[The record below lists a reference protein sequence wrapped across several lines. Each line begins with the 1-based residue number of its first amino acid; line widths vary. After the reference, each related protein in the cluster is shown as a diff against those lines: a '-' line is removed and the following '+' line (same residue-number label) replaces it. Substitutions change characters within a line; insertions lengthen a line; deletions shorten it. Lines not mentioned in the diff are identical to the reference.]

1 MTDHD
6 DATIQIVTERF
17 ERRLAEERGELRVEI
32 VNLGSELRVEI
43 ANLGGKLRSEMAEGF
58 GNLRADMADG
68 VGKLRTEMSDR
79 NAELLKWGLI
89 FGATQTAALAA
100 VIAILR

>member
-6 DATIQIVTERF
+6 DVTLQIVTERF

-32 VNLGSELRVEI
+32 
-43 ANLGGKLRSEMAEGF
+43 ANLAGNLRSEMAGGF
-58 GNLRADMADG
+58 GQLRTEMSDG
-68 VGKLRTEMSDR
+68 FGKLRTEVSDR

-89 FGATQTAALAA
+89 FGATQTGALAA
-100 VIAILR
+100 VIAVLR

>member
-6 DATIQIVTERF
+6 DVTLQIVTERF

-32 VNLGSELRVEI
+32 
-43 ANLGGKLRSEMAEGF
+43 ANLAGSLRSEMAGGF
-58 GNLRADMADG
+58 GELRTEMSDG
-68 VGKLRTEMSDR
+68 FGKLRAEMSDR

-89 FGATQTAALAA
+89 FGATQTGALAA
-100 VIAILR
+100 VVAMLR

>member
-6 DATIQIVTERF
+6 DVTLQIVTERF

-32 VNLGSELRVEI
+32 
-43 ANLGGKLRSEMAEGF
+43 ANLAGSLRSEMAGGF
-58 GNLRADMADG
+58 GE
-68 VGKLRTEMSDR
+68 LRTEMSDGFGKLRAEMSNR

-89 FGATQTAALAA
+89 FGATQTGALAA
-100 VIAILR
+100 VVAILR

>member
-6 DATIQIVTERF
+6 DVTLQIVTERF

-32 VNLGSELRVEI
+32 
-43 ANLGGKLRSEMAEGF
+43 ANLAGSLRSEMAGGF
-58 GNLRADMADG
+58 GELRTEMSDG
-68 VGKLRTEMSDR
+68 FGKLRTEMSDR

-89 FGATQTAALAA
+89 FGATQTGALAA
-100 VIAILR
+100 VVAMLR

>member
-6 DATIQIVTERF
+6 DVTLQIVTERL

-32 VNLGSELRVEI
+32 
-43 ANLGGKLRSEMAEGF
+43 ANLAGSLRSEMAGGF
-58 GNLRADMADG
+58 GELRTEMSNG
-68 VGKLRTEMSDR
+68 FGKLRAEMSDR

-89 FGATQTAALAA
+89 FGATQTGALAA
-100 VIAILR
+100 IVAMLR

>member
-6 DATIQIVTERF
+6 DATIRIVTERF

-32 VNLGSELRVEI
+32 
-43 ANLGGKLRSEMAEGF
+43 ANLSGALRSEMAEGF
-58 GNLRADMADG
+58 GELRTEMSDG
-68 VGKLRTEMSDR
+68 FGKLRAEMSDR

-89 FGATQTAALAA
+89 FGATQTGALAT
-100 VIAILR
+100 VIALLR

>member
-6 DATIQIVTERF
+6 DVTLQIVTERF

-32 VNLGSELRVEI
+32 
-43 ANLGGKLRSEMAEGF
+43 ANLAGSLRSEMAGGF
-58 GNLRADMADG
+58 GELRTEMSDG
-68 VGKLRTEMSDR
+68 FGKLRAEMSDR

-89 FGATQTAALAA
+89 FGATQTGALAA
-100 VIAILR
+100 VVAILR